1 MTDKKIKN
9 NQNPE
14 VMSAE
19 DIQLYRLFMIFGAAI
34 LGFAGLRL
42 IPERIF
48 SRLLSGAG
56 QWIALAIF
64 VLATAAYI
72 YFRFIKKINE
82 DGKLITSTGIAYFL
96 LPVLFMLATYSSF
109 DKAIFKFQLFF
120 ALLSIFAVIYNIY
133 KREFK
138 NITALTFICAIG
150 LYYAANPVYSV
161 AYSWVEIAVAAFSEA
176 LMIALP
182 AFAIALLI
190 FALTH
195 KNGIVRFKNHKV
207 YELPSKFGGILAL
220 VMSSVLLLA
229 AIILMIIPAIFTY
242 VMISVLVCYV
252 VVGIVCTI
260 RLI

>member
-9 NQNPE
+9 KQNPE
-14 VMSAE
+14 AMSAE

-42 IPERIF
+42 TPERVF
-48 SRLLSGAG
+48 SRMLSGVG
-56 QWIALAIF
+56 QWIALALFI
-64 VLATAAYI
+64 VATAAYI
-72 YFRFIKKINE
+72 YIRCIKKVNE
-82 DGKLITSTGIAYFL
+82 SGKVITSTGVAYFL
-96 LPVLFMLATYSSF
+96 LPALFMLAAYSSF
-109 DKAIFKFQLFF
+109 DKANFKFQLFF

-161 AYSWVEIAVAAFSEA
+161 AYSWIEIAVAALSEA
-176 LMIALP
+176 LMIACP
-182 AFAIALLI
+182 VFVIALLI
-190 FALTH
+190 CALTH
-195 KNGIVRFKNHKV
+195 KNGVVSFKGHKV
-207 YELPSKFGGILAL
+207 YTLPSKFGGIIGL
-220 VMSSVLLLA
+220 VMSALLLLA
-229 AIILMIIPAIFTY
+229 AIVLMIVPVAFTY
-242 VMISVLVCYV
+242 VMISVLVGYV

>member
-138 NITALTFICAIG
+138 NRIFKQ
-150 LYYAANPVYSV
+150 
-161 AYSWVEIAVAAFSEA
+161 AF
-176 LMIALP
+176 
-182 AFAIALLI
+182 
-190 FALTH
+190 
-195 KNGIVRFKNHKV
+195 
-207 YELPSKFGGILAL
+207 
-220 VMSSVLLLA
+220 
-229 AIILMIIPAIFTY
+229 
-242 VMISVLVCYV
+242 
-252 VVGIVCTI
+252 
-260 RLI
+260 